1 MTAFF
6 KRIAERPAIYDAARG
21 ADLLDTLTKAFGADE
36 NLAPAAALLRDDRKA
51 RDLLAGSLSGAPYL
65 AALAQRD
72 PRLLAECLT
81 RDPDA
86 HLEKAGAELSAA
98 AEAAKSPKEIMAAL
112 RRYKRRIAL
121 LVGLADLG
129 GVWPTEGT
137 LRAMSAAADKA
148 VDQAVKFLFRQA
160 HAAGQIVGPLP
171 PAPRGYFV

>member
-21 ADLLDTLTKAFGADE
+21 ADILDTLTKALGRDE
-36 NLAPAAALLRDDRKA
+36 SLAPAAALLQDDPKV
-51 RDLLAGSLSGAPYL
+51 RDLLTGALSGAAYL

-72 PRLLAECLT
+72 PKLLADCLT
-81 RDPDA
+81 RDPDL
-86 HLEKAGAELSAA
+86 HLEEAGAELSAA
-98 AEAAKSPKEIMAAL
+98 TEAAKSPKEIMSAL

-137 LRAMSAAADKA
+137 LRAMSVAA
-148 VDQAVKFLFRQA
+148 
-160 HAAGQIVGPLP
+160 
-171 PAPRGYFV
+171 